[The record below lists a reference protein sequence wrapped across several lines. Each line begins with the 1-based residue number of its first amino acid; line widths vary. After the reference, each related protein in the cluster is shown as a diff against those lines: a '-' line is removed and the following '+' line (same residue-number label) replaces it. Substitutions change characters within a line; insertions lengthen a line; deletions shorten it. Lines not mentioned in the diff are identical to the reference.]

1 MAQSCRDAIETSSWS
16 VEPLLDRYLAGAPE
30 SPHPRGRHDP
40 FEDIL
45 ARSAFADMQR
55 VEVTYNAEVSLTA
68 DALLGFHYSVSHVL
82 SRLGPNRAQLEAA
95 TAAELEQLGLGPT
108 ARLTYPYKALVGTRD
123 R

>member
-1 MAQSCRDAIETSSWS
+1 MPRRYDGRHSAVLSARLITIVETSSWS
-16 VEPLLDRYLAGAPE
+16 VEPLLDRSLAGAPE

-68 DALLGFHYSVSHVL
+68 DALLGFYYSVSHVEVCRSL
-82 SRLGPNRAQLEAA
+82 FDRQRQP
-95 TAAELEQLGLGPT
+95 P
-108 ARLTYPYKALVGTRD
+108 LVVCGSTRD
-123 R
+123 RRCEWNL